1 MRQHAWPQEKL
12 LLLSGLVDSGIFPL
26 ASVSTA
32 GWSLPWL
39 SCLKG
44 RVLLAPMVPA
54 SVQAPG
60 ILLGESTKAGPGKDS
75 LDLIRQAQ
83 L

>member
-1 MRQHAWPQEKL
+1 MHGHKRGCCFAVAWWTE
-12 LLLSGLVDSGIFPL
+12 GYFPL

-32 GWSLPWL
+32 GWSPPWL
-39 SCLKG
+39 GCLKG

-60 ILLGESTKAGPGKDS
+60 ILLGESTKAGPGKDG
-75 LDLIRQAQ
+75 LDPIR
-83 L
+83 